1 MTKRNI
7 CTCITTT
14 PKGIRYH
21 PVLKFVYERVGAK
34 GELRK
39 TGFKC
44 PKCDKF
50 YDLDGK
56 EV

>member
-1 MTKRNI
+1 MKRII
-7 CTCITTT
+7 CTCIAET
-14 PKGIRYH
+14 PRGIRYH
-21 PVLKFVYERVGAK
+21 PTLKSVYERVGAD
-34 GELRK
+34 GALTK

-44 PKCDKF
+44 PKCGLF

>member
-1 MTKRNI
+1 MSRII

-14 PKGIRYH
+14 PEGHQYH
-21 PVLKFVYERVGAK
+21 PTLKSVYEHVGAE
-34 GELRK
+34 GVLRK

-56 EV
+56 EA